1 MGARLAAPTPGAA
14 QDRLAC
20 VAGVLLSTVGLATF
34 LLMPAFVEAIAT
46 DLHYNEQQVG
56 IVSAVVSLG
65 NTFSS
70 LLAPLWIRRYSWR
83 IATLVTVSGLLVG
96 NVGAMFIHGLVPF
109 IVLQGLI
116 GLCGG
121 SLYSL
126 SLTILSDCRHPDRY
140 FAYAI
145 GAQTLYEVA
154 GLYAGP
160 WMMHHGRAGAVLGL
174 FAARALLGLLLVSCV
189 PSHGHAHPDA
199 HRSIPAGQGLMS
211 APVILALLGC
221 FLFYTNVGALWTY
234 VERIGTAAG
243 NSLDAVSDGL
253 AFATAA
259 SMGGVFIAAWLGGRR
274 GYLLPIAVSAVA
286 TVVSVV
292 MLAGRPGVTLF
303 TVANVIYGIAW
314 NLSMAYQYSAVNI
327 VDRSRR
333 GVALAPAFHGAGAA
347 AGPAIAALFV
357 TATNHTGVL
366 WVAAVTVLVS
376 LGFFQVAFRL
386 HAQAGRR
393 ANPT

>member
-1 MGARLAAPTPGAA
+1 LDLRTADQSPGDA
-14 QDRLAC
+14 QDRQAC
-20 VAGVLLSTVGLATF
+20 VAGVLLSAVGLATF

-46 DLHYNEQQVG
+46 DLRYTEQQVG

-65 NTFSS
+65 NTVSS
-70 LLAPLWIRRYSWR
+70 LLAPLWIRRCSWR
-83 IATLVTVSGLLVG
+83 SATLVAVSGLLVG
-96 NVGAMFIHGLVPF
+96 NVGAMFLHAFMPF

-126 SLTILSDCRHPDRY
+126 SLTILSDCRRPDRY

-154 GLYAGP
+154 GLYGGP
-160 WMMHHGRAGAVLGL
+160 WMMHHGGVGAILAL
-174 FAARALLGLLLVSCV
+174 FAALAVVGLLLVRFV
-189 PSHGHAHPDA
+189 PAHGHAHPDA
-199 HRSIPAGQGLMS
+199 HRAVPAGQGLMS
-211 APVILALLGC
+211 PPVILALLGC
-221 FLFYTNVGALWTY
+221 FLFYTNIGALWTY

-274 GYLLPIAVSAVA
+274 GYLMPIAVSAVA
-286 TVVSVV
+286 TVVSVA

-303 TVANVIYGIAW
+303 TVANVVYGIAW
-314 NLSMAYQYSAVNI
+314 NLSMSYQYSAVNI

-333 GVALAPAFHGAGAA
+333 GVALAPAFHGAGGA

-357 TATNHTGVL
+357 TQTNHSGVL
-366 WVAAVTVLVS
+366 WVAGITVMVS
-376 LGFFQVAFRL
+376 LAFFQVAFRL
-386 HAQAGRR
+386 HRR
-393 ANPT
+393 ARQREGAT